1 MAQLRVPVF
10 EPNPV
15 GAFFTN
21 RSSAM
26 TRQLIAIA
34 VTSFVLSA
42 PVESSAQD
50 PDQTPSPT
58 VMQAVEAAFPQAL
71 RYAKEPASEDDYG
84 TCASVFSRSADGTPS
99 LIAAAY
105 DGDGAEIV
113 MLAYASSGATIISA
127 VTNQQFWLT
136 DKQCELQV
144 VSLADPDH
152 PDSPLAKTIDVRFGG
167 PDWFFTWDGEKLQNI
182 TALQKS
188 SFYWSGKEVP
198 NSDIYG
204 ALIVDI
210 DHSGPMQIVGTNGDG
225 DQFPD
230 DDGISS
236 TGTTTLFRY
245 NGTMY
250 APVQTVLFIGGYM
263 PNLPNTPDE
272 KAKYTYGTPPWVF
285 SIAMH
290 QTPAP
295 SYQLKIVNGDR
306 DGSNRVTSAKVELN
320 GATII
325 LPTEINQTMGT
336 LTRTIHLQKK
346 NKIKVTVDGPAK
358 SHLYVVVE

>member
-1 MAQLRVPVF
+1 
-10 EPNPV
+10 
-15 GAFFTN
+15 
-21 RSSAM
+21 
-26 TRQLIAIA
+26 
-34 VTSFVLSA
+34 
-42 PVESSAQD
+42 
-50 PDQTPSPT
+50 
-58 VMQAVEAAFPQAL
+58 MQVVEASFPQDL
-71 RYAKEPASEDDYG
+71 RYAKEPASENDYG
-84 TCASVFSRSADGTPS
+84 TCASVFSGNADGTPS

-105 DGDGAEIV
+105 DGDGAEIA
-113 MLAYASSGATIISA
+113 MLAYASSGATILSA

-136 DKQCELQV
+136 DKQCELQI

-167 PDWFFTWDGEKLQNI
+167 PDWFFTWDGEKLQSI
-182 TALQKS
+182 TALQKN

-225 DQFPD
+225 DKFPD
-230 DDGISS
+230 DDGISA
-236 TGTTTLFRY
+236 TGTATLFRY
-245 NGTMY
+245 NGTIY
-250 APVQTVLFIGGYM
+250 ASAGTILSLREYE
-263 PNLPNTPDE
+263 PNLPTSPDQQ
-272 KAKYTYGTPPWVF
+272 AKYAYGTHLWTTN
-285 SIAMH
+285 IDMH
-290 QTPAP
+290 KAPAP

-325 LPTEINQTMGT
+325 LPTEINQTVET
-336 LTRTIHLQKK
+336 LTRTIQLQKQ

-358 SHLYVVVE
+358 SHFYVMIE